1 MMRGNDRPAR
11 DTYVPTSFADLRR
24 TSGTSGS
31 RVTSKIRSEIA
42 PPPGKSHA
50 AVADLADLAVNPAV
64 MKQSKAAILVALAI
78 FMMIGGLIY
87 YRPFLETLDAFN
99 TAGAVAANKAG
110 AIAAQTKGS
119 VGSLGKTLATA
130 KDVDTK
136 AVNIGLKGVGC
147 LNKTLTDQKACPN

>member
-1 MMRGNDRPAR
+1 MARGNDRPVQ
-11 DTYVPTSFADLRR
+11 DTYIPTSFEDLRR
-24 TSGTSGS
+24 TSKTSPS
-31 RVTSKIRSEIA
+31 RVTIRAELA
-42 PPPGKSHA
+42 PPPRKAHA
-50 AVADLADLAVNPAV
+50 AAADLADLAANPVV

-99 TAGAVAANKAG
+99 TAGTAAATKAG

-136 AVNIGLKGVGC
+136 AINIGLKGVGC
-147 LNKTLTDQKACPN
+147 LNKTLTDQKACAN